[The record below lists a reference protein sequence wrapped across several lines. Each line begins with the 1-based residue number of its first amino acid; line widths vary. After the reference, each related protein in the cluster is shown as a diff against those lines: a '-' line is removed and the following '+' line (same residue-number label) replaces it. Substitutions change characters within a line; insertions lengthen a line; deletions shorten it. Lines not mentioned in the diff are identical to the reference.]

1 MTYFLKMGNTYKVS
15 KKEAL
20 DLKERLPAGN
30 YVIKK
35 NDMTGEMFLEQIDK
49 FEFTGKV
56 YGDTT
61 KRADRILH
69 AFGDTCHY
77 WCNAYR

>member
-49 FEFTGKV
+49 F
-56 YGDTT
+56 
-61 KRADRILH
+61 
-69 AFGDTCHY
+69 
-77 WCNAYR
+77 